1 MSDRIQYLKSYFRSF
16 RRLMPFLLPYRTR
29 FVLAVLCGILSGLLM
44 IPMAYSARQIVNTVL
59 PPEPAAHRGSEVA
72 DVDQFRERM
81 LETMPFIRKS
91 VDWVDRMRTDA
102 EAAVAGSPFLKGV
115 IVFTLLPLSYLL
127 LVITRYL
134 STYLMNWVGLKAI
147 MGLRERIFSHLQSL
161 ALDFYNKTQVG
172 ELISRIISDTN
183 VAQSNISIVSASII
197 LDPFKILVG
206 ALILFFL
213 NWKFC
218 LIALVAFPLCAIPIA
233 VYGKKI
239 RKASKL
245 SQENAAETISIMHE
259 AFTGIRIVKAFSMEN
274 FEIKRFV
281 DACSRQFSYQ
291 MRMVRSSEITGPII
305 EVAGVL
311 GAAAAFYYAYRT
323 GINVGDFMVM
333 IAIAWSIYQPV
344 KNLSKLH
351 LTIQKSLAATDR
363 VFELLDS
370 QSSVQEAP
378 DAVMLR
384 PIQKEIRFE
393 DVEFR
398 YDHNVVL
405 DHIRLTIPHGQAYA
419 IIGATG
425 SGKTTLINLIPRF
438 FDPLHGRVLID
449 GQDIRKVTFQSLRN
463 QIAIVTQDTILFH
476 DTVAN
481 NILYGSPSAGRE
493 AMIEAAKKAFAHDFI
508 MQMPRQYDTVVGEK
522 GAKLSGGQ
530 KQRISIARAI
540 LKNPRILLLD
550 EATSALD
557 TESEKLIQQ
566 ALDELQKGRTVIA
579 IAHRLSTIQNA
590 DCIVVL
596 KEGKI
601 AEQGTHSELLARGGL
616 YRHYHNLQFQFEE
629 QPALAVSDS

>member
-1 MSDRIQYLKSYFRSF
+1 LR
-16 RRLMPFLLPYRTR
+16 PYRSR
-29 FVLAVLCGILSGLLM
+29 FGLAVLCGILSGLLM
-44 IPMAYSARQIVNTVL
+44 IPMAYSARQIVNSLL
-59 PPEPAAHRGSEVA
+59 PPEQTTAVVVGELSSVDKVREEMLEAVPYMRRIIKW
-72 DVDQFRERM
+72 VDQTRQN
-81 LETMPFIRKS
+81 
-91 VDWVDRMRTDA
+91 A
-102 EAAVAGSPFLKGV
+102 ELSMESSPWLKG
-115 IVFTLLPLSYLL
+115 IVVFALLPLSYSL
-127 LVITRYL
+127 LVVTRYL
-134 STYLMNWVGLKAI
+134 STYLMSWVGLRAI
-147 MGLRERIFSHLQSL
+147 MDLRAKIFSHLQSL

-183 VAQSNISIVSASII
+183 VAQSNITIVSASII

-233 VYGKKI
+233 VYGRKI

-259 AFTGIRIVKAFSMEN
+259 AFTGIRIVKAFSMED
-274 FEIKRFV
+274 FEIGRFV
-281 DACSRQFSYQ
+281 DACKRQFSYQ
-291 MRMVRSSEITGPII
+291 MRMVRSTEIIGPII
-305 EVAGVL
+305 EIAGVL
-311 GAAAAFYYAYRT
+311 GAAAALYYAYKST
-323 GINVGDFMVM
+323 INVGDFMVM

-344 KNLSKLH
+344 KNISKLH

-363 VFELLDS
+363 VFELIETVNA
-370 QSSVQEAP
+370 VQEAP
-378 DAVMLR
+378 GAASLK

-393 DVEFR
+393 NLVFR
-398 YDHNVVL
+398 YDQDVVL
-405 DHIRLTIPHGQAYA
+405 DHVDLAIPHGRVYA
-419 IIGATG
+419 IVGATG

-438 FDPLHGRVLID
+438 FDPLEGRVLID
-449 GQDIRKVTFQSLRN
+449 GRDLREVSFKSLRD

-481 NILYGSPSAGRE
+481 NILYGSPSCSRE
-493 AMIEAAKKAFAHDFI
+493 EMIDAARKAFAHDFI

-550 EATSALD
+550 EAMSALD
-557 TESEKLIQQ
+557 NASEKLIQKSLEQ
-566 ALDELQKGRTVIA
+566 FQKGRTVIA
-579 IAHRLSTIQNA
+579 IAHRLSTIHNA
-590 DCIVVL
+590 DWIVVL

-601 AEQGTHSELLARGGL
+601 VEQGTHSSLVSRSGL
-616 YRHYHNLQFQFEE
+616 YRHYHDLQFRFEE
-629 QPALAVSDS
+629 PEVVEV